1 MTDPHSDRPHT
12 DRWLSLLAAGLVL
25 GVITAT
31 IIVWITAPTGPA
43 QFTITTDAITTA
55 ATPQRIDVEVTNTG
69 GTVATD
75 VVVRATFTDGTETDQ
90 TLAWISPGETAQLVF
105 YPPGP
110 DIRAEIIVVS
120 YVPDD

>member
-1 MTDPHSDRPHT
+1 MTSHHTDPTHT

-31 IIVWITAPTGPA
+31 IIVWVTAPVGPA
-43 QFTITTDAITTA
+43 QFTITTA
-55 ATPQRIDVEVTNTG
+55 ATQGRVDVEVTNTG

-75 VVVRATFTDGTETDQ
+75 VVIRATFDDGTETDQ
-90 TLAWISPGETAQLVF
+90 TLAWLSPGETAQLVF
-105 YPPGP
+105 YPPTP
-110 DIRAEIIVVS
+110 DTPAEITVVS